1 MKNLTNFGYFI
12 VLICT
17 ICTNLYAQ
25 DNTPGRVTAAFK
37 NTPLAIVLN
46 KISDQTQHKIYF
58 NDVWTQ
64 DINCTG
70 NFKDLPLNIALD
82 KILDKTPLLHIEIN
96 QIYYVVPRELVAQH
110 LKKLNLLG
118 SSYSG
123 DDYIN
128 YTIIGNASDIGKYK
142 INRITGV
149 VKDGASGELLVGAT
163 VQVLNSS
170 EYGVSGYTGK
180 YALELPAGTYQI
192 KTSSVGFESQLSTIK
207 VLGPGKLDLELFEET
222 HALDEVTILSDK
234 LNKNVSRDQMSIV
247 EMSAKEIKQLP
258 SLIGER
264 DIIKSF
270 TTMPG
275 VKTAGEFGSG
285 INVRGGGEDQNLYL
299 LENAPLFN
307 TSHVMGLLS
316 AVNPDAVT
324 NVTLYKGHIPSN
336 YGERVS
342 SVMDINFN
350 GSYISKASAKGGIGI
365 YSSRLMAELPFFN
378 EKVTLKL
385 GGRASY
391 SDWLLTKLPDYYLQN
406 SAASFADL
414 NGVLSINLKK
424 NPITLFAYFSNDK
437 FDYAKI
443 QTYQYGN
450 KLLSANWQHIFGPTI
465 NTAVNLAYSN
475 YAVTNQNFETVLF
488 SHQVKSDIT
497 YLSGKIKTEY
507 SGFYNQNLI
516 LGIQGIQYQ
525 INPGERTP
533 IGNAQVEPFSTRTEL
548 GREFSA
554 FINDVITFSPSITFQ
569 LGLRFTIYQYLQT
582 SSNKELCSYQG
593 LEPRASI
600 KYQLT
605 ETNAVKA
612 SFNRNQQFLTLLSY
626 TSISTPDDVWKL
638 ADPNLRPIIA
648 DQVALGY
655 YQNFQNNTL
664 EFSAEIY
671 YKKLQHL
678 SDYKNGAVLKLNN
691 QVTSELLDVRGKNYG
706 LEFMLKKSSGNL
718 FGSVA
723 YTFSKALRATHG
735 ESFQEQINKNQSYP
749 SQFDIPHDLNLN
761 LNYKINRRLR
771 FGLNFSYATGRP
783 VTLPEYTYS
792 LGNKELVY
800 FSDRNKYRLPDYH
813 RLDISMSIDESL
825 KKKKKWKGSWT
836 FSVLNVY
843 ARKNAYSIVYKKDT
857 PTPENNYRVFSLYK
871 MYLIGVPFP
880 TITYNFIF

>member
-1 MKNLTNFGYFI
+1 MKNITNFGYSI

-17 ICTNLYAQ
+17 VCANLHAQ
-25 DNTPGRVTAAFK
+25 DNTSGRVTATFK
-37 NTPLAIVLN
+37 NTPLTIVL
-46 KISDQTQHKIYF
+46 KKLSDQTQKKIYF
-58 NDVWTQ
+58 KEAWFQ
-64 DINCTG
+64 DINFTG
-70 NFKDLPLNIALD
+70 NFKDMPLYIVLD

-96 QIYYVVPRELVAQH
+96 QIFYIVPRELVAQH
-110 LKKLNLLG
+110 LKELNQLG
-118 SSYSG
+118 SNYSG
-123 DDYIN
+123 DDFIN
-128 YTIIGNASDIGKYK
+128 YIIIGKASDIGKYK

-149 VKDGASGELLVGAT
+149 VKDGATGESLVGAT
-163 VQVLNSS
+163 VQVLNSP

-207 VLGPGKLDLELFEET
+207 ILGPGKLDLELFEET
-222 HALDEVTILSDK
+222 HALTEVTILSDK

-247 EMSAKEIKQLP
+247 EMSAKDIKQLP

-324 NVTLYKGHIPSN
+324 QVTLYKGHIPSN

-350 GSYISKASAKGGIGI
+350 GTNISKASAKGGIGI
-365 YSSRLMAELPFFN
+365 YSSRLMAELPFFKN
-378 EKVTLKL
+378 KVTLKL

-414 NGVLSINLKK
+414 NGVLFINLKK

-437 FDYAKI
+437 FEYAKI
-443 QTYQYGN
+443 QSYQYGN
-450 KLLSANWQHIFGPTI
+450 KLLSARWQHIFGPNI
-465 NTAVNLAYSN
+465 NTTVNLAYSN
-475 YAVTNQNFETVLF
+475 YAVTNQNYETKLF
-488 SHQVKSDIT
+488 SNQVQSDIT

-507 SGFYNQNLI
+507 RGLYNQNLI

-525 INPGERTP
+525 INPGEITP
-533 IGNAQVEPFSTRTEL
+533 IGDAQVVPFSTRKEL
-548 GREFSA
+548 GREFSV
-554 FINDVITFSPSITFQ
+554 FINDVLTLSPKITLQ
-569 LGLRFTIYQYLQT
+569 VGLRFTLYQYLLT
-582 SSNKELCSYQG
+582 STNIELKRYQG
-593 LEPRASI
+593 LEPRASF

-605 ETNAVKA
+605 ENNSVKA
-612 SFNRNQQFLTLLSY
+612 SFNRNQQFITLLSY

-638 ADPNLRPIIA
+638 ADPDLKPVIA

-655 YQNFQNNTL
+655 YQNFHNNTL
-664 EFSAEIY
+664 EFSAELY

-691 QVTSELLDVRGKNYG
+691 QVTSELLHVQGKNYG
-706 LEFMLKKSSGNL
+706 LEIMLKKSSGNL

-723 YTFSKALRATHG
+723 YTFSRALRATDG
-735 ESFQEQINKNQSYP
+735 ESFQEQINNNQSYP

-771 FGLNFSYATGRP
+771 FGLNFLYATGRP
-783 VTLPEYTYS
+783 VTLPEYTYN
-792 LGNKELVY
+792 LGNKDLVY

-825 KKKKKWKGSWT
+825 KIKKKWKGIWT
-836 FSVLNVY
+836 FSLLNVY

-857 PTPENNYRVFSLYK
+857 PTPENNYQVFSLYK

-880 TITYNFIF
+880 TVTYNFIF

>member
-1 MKNLTNFGYFI
+1 MKNIIILGYSFI
-12 VLICT
+12 LLCMA
-17 ICTNLYAQ
+17 CTNLHAQ
-25 DNTPGRVTAAFK
+25 DKTPGRVTASFK
-37 NTPLAIVLN
+37 DTPLASVL
-46 KISDQTQHKIYF
+46 IELSDQTQHQIYF
-58 NDVWTQ
+58 KESWTQ

-70 NFKDLPLNIALD
+70 NFKDMPLYIVLD
-82 KILDKTPLLHIEIN
+82 KILDKTPLLPIEIN
-96 QIYYVVPRELVAQH
+96 QVYYVVPRELVAQH
-110 LKKLNLLG
+110 LKELNRLG
-118 SSYSG
+118 GTYSE

-128 YTIIGNASDIGKYK
+128 YIIIGDASDIGKYK
-142 INRITGV
+142 TNRITGLV
-149 VKDGASGELLVGAT
+149 TDGASGESLVGAT
-163 VQVLNSS
+163 IQVLNSP

-192 KTSSVGFESQLSTIK
+192 KTSSVGFESQLTTIK
-207 VLGPGKLDLELFEET
+207 VLGPGKLNLELFEET
-222 HALDEVTILSDK
+222 HALGEVTILSDK

-247 EMSAKEIKQLP
+247 EMNAKDIKQLP

-350 GSYISKASAKGGIGI
+350 GSNITKASAKGGIGI
-365 YSSRLMAELPFFN
+365 YSSRLLAETPLFKN
-378 EKVTLKL
+378 KVSLKL

-391 SDWLLTKLPDYYLQN
+391 SDWLLTKMPDYYLQN
-406 SAASFADL
+406 SAASFTDL
-414 NGVLSINLKK
+414 NAVLTFNLKN
-424 NPITLFAYFSNDK
+424 NPITLFAYYSRDK
-437 FDYAKI
+437 FAYANI
-443 QTYQYGN
+443 QSYQYGN
-450 KLLSANWQHIFGPTI
+450 KLLSANWQHVFGPNL
-465 NTAVNLAYSN
+465 NTAVNMAYSN
-475 YAVTNQNFETVLF
+475 YAVTNKNYETELF
-488 SHQVKSDIT
+488 SHQIQSDIN
-497 YLSGKIKTEY
+497 YLSGKIKAEY
-507 SGFYNQNLI
+507 SGFYNQNLT
-516 LGIQGIQYQ
+516 LGMQGIQYQ

-533 IGNAQVEPFSTRTEL
+533 IGEAQIEPFTTRPEL
-548 GREFSA
+548 GHEFSA
-554 FINDVITFSPSITFQ
+554 FINDAIAFSPSITFQ
-569 LGLRFTIYQYLQT
+569 LGLRFTFYQYLQA
-582 SSNKELCSYQG
+582 SSNKELYSYQG
-593 LEPRASI
+593 FEPRASF

-605 ETNAVKA
+605 ENNSVKA

-638 ADPNLRPIIA
+638 AGPDLKPVIA
-648 DQVALGY
+648 DQLALGY
-655 YQNFQNNTL
+655 YHNFNHNIV
-664 EFSAEIY
+664 EFSVEIY

-691 QVTSELLDVRGKNYG
+691 QVTSELLHAQGKNYG
-706 LEFMLKKSSGNL
+706 LEIMLKKSSGDL
-718 FGSVA
+718 YGTMA
-723 YTFSKALRATHG
+723 YTYSRALRSTDG
-735 ESFQEQINKNQSYP
+735 NSFQEQINNNKTYP

-813 RLDISMSIDESL
+813 RLDVSMSIDESL

-857 PTPENNYRVFSLYK
+857 PTPENNYQVFSLYK